1 MEIGSTVSVYTIEPV
16 VSPVPRE
23 REQAA
28 AQPQPEPSTPEQAW
42 TTRAPV
48 ENH

>member
-1 MEIGSTVSVYTIEPV
+1 MDIGRIVSVYTVEPV

-28 AQPQPEPSTPEQAW
+28 VAPQPEPASAEQTWAPST
-42 TTRAPV
+42 PV
-48 ENH
+48 ENR